1 MRTLIIVQILGVIT
15 LILFVISL
23 QQRKKENY
31 LIFQTIG
38 ALLFV
43 AQYILTSSWTGAILF
58 TIIVIR
64 GLVFYYYKKRD
75 MKPSKVVLAV
85 FMISIVVSTYFTWQN
100 VYSIVPFIATVAKT
114 WGTWQDDM
122 KWLRRMSMLGQSCML
137 VYNLSAL
144 MYTGAL
150 TEGCN
155 LVSTTIA
162 IWRYDFNPQ
171 MRNKSS

>member
-1 MRTLIIVQILGVIT
+1 MNTLIVVQILGIVT

-23 QQRKKENY
+23 QQRKKETY
-31 LIFQTIG
+31 LIFQTVG

-43 AQYILTSSWTGAILF
+43 VQYMLTDSKTGAILF

-64 GLVFYYYKKRD
+64 GLVFYFYKKRD
-75 MKPSKVVLAV
+75 MKPSKIVLAV
-85 FMISIVVSTYFTWQN
+85 FMISIVASTYFTWQN
-100 VYSIVPFIATVAKT
+100 FYSIVPFIATVAKT

-122 KWLRRMSMLGQSCML
+122 KWLRRTSLLGQSCML
-137 VYNLSAL
+137 IYNLSAM

-155 LVSTTIA
+155 LASTLIA
-162 IWRYDFNPQ
+162 MWRYDF
-171 MRNKSS
+171 RKEKA